1 MKNSYSL
8 LKLIILPVIIVACST
23 PTESVDR
30 EAYINGTVTEIEES
44 RILVEEDPAVNE
56 PLEDGGKKIWLTI
69 SDETKL
75 FKQDRSGSLRKINS
89 SDIEPDVEV
98 KGWVKGVVADSYP
111 QQALAEQITL
121 LN

>member
-1 MKNSYSL
+1 MKNTYSL

-56 PLEDGGKKIWLTI
+56 PLENGGKKIWLTI

>member
-111 QQALAEQITL
+111 QQALAEQITV